1 MTKIQSASRARKIL
15 SYAVAGLLILV
26 SFAHPVF
33 AEDARTVSGVV
44 HDAGGAVIP
53 EASVTLL
60 NAQRAIIGA
69 AKTDAQGR
77 FTIPAI
83 PNGSY
88 LLVVASRGF
97 AERRIAINVGQTES
111 ENIEIIVEPRPIVE
125 EVTVTANPG
134 LVENIESVSQQ
145 VNVINELQIEE
156 RAKTITAQIAN
167 EEVGVHLQRT
177 SPTISG
183 IFVRGLTGNKVNVF
197 VDGVRYS
204 TASMRGGINSFLNLI
219 DQTNLQGVEILRGP
233 NSAQYGSDAIGG
245 SVQFLTLTPSFSSD
259 GPVLRGK
266 LGTYF
271 NTADAGFGSNLA
283 TSYSTRKFGLIT
295 NFAGRRANT
304 LRTGHGLD
312 SHNAVTR
319 FFNLS
324 SDLVIDDRMPDT
336 AFTQYGGLIKMNYAP
351 AEGHQLI
358 LNYART
364 QQDGGK
370 RFDQLIGGD
379 GNLIADVRNFTLDF
393 AYARYDKVKL
403 GWFDNFTAVYSF
415 NSQRE
420 ERVNQ
425 GGNGNPR
432 AAINHEPERT
442 NANGFQTFVN
452 KQWGTRQNLLLGGEY
467 YHEWVD
473 APSYGLNPVTGI
485 FTPRRGR
492 VPHHATFDSGGVYAQ
507 DIVEVIPDKLRFVGN
522 VRWSAAKYKARA
534 QESLLVGNRI
544 LFPDDSL
551 RVDDVTFRTGVVVTP
566 VEGLSLA
573 ANVSRGFR
581 APHITDLGTL
591 GLTGSGFEVAAPDV
605 AGLGG
610 TIGSTAGGDAVS
622 TGLPVTQVQPETSMN
637 YEASVRYHNRRFDT
651 DFAFFVNDIN
661 DNIVKQALILPQG
674 SVGKLLGTTPIT
686 AQNPNGTVFVAA
698 STSPVLVRANFD
710 DARIYGFEHTLDV
723 KVADD
728 WWVATIF
735 TYIHARDKR
744 TDLPPNIEG
753 GTPAPDGYLKIRYAP
768 ASKRFWIEP
777 YIHAADR
784 QERLSSLDLEDRRT
798 GATRSRS
805 SIASFFTNGARARG
819 LVDAGPDGTPG
830 NADDR
835 LIATGETLAQIQN
848 RVLGVGV
855 NSSPLYTAIPGYVTF
870 NVRGG
875 YRFGE
880 RHEVLVEFENIGD
893 RNYRGIS
900 WGIDAP
906 GRGVFAKYNL
916 RF

>member
-1 MTKIQSASRARKIL
+1 MSGIFKSSRLRKQV
-15 SYAVAGLLILV
+15 SYQLAGLLLLLLLAP
-26 SFAHPVF
+26 FAYG
-33 AEDARTVSGVV
+33 AEPTTVSGVV
-44 HDAGGAVIP
+44 LDASGAVVAD
-53 EASVTLL
+53 ASVSLL
-60 NAQRAIIGA
+60 NAQRIVVAGT
-69 AKTDAQGR
+69 KTDAQGR
-77 FTIPAI
+77 FTMAEVPTG
-83 PNGSY
+83 NY
-88 LLVVASRGF
+88 LLLVVSRGF
-97 AERRIAINVGQTES
+97 ADRRMAVNVVASGAE
-111 ENIEIIVEPRPIVE
+111 EIKVIVEPRAITE

-134 LVENIESVSQQ
+134 LVESIETVSQQ
-145 VNVINELQIEE
+145 VNVIGEKQIDE
-156 RAKTITAQIAN
+156 RAKTITAQLAN
-167 EEVGVHLQRT
+167 EEVGIHLQRT

-183 IFVRGLTGNKVNVF
+183 IFIRGLTGNKVNVF
-197 VDGVRYS
+197 IDGVRYS

-245 SVQFLTLTPSFSSD
+245 SVQFLTLTPTFSAD
-259 GPVLRGK
+259 GPALRGK

-271 NTADAGFGSNLA
+271 NTSDAGFGSNLA
-283 TSYSTRKFGLIT
+283 TSYSTRKFGLVT

-304 LRTGHGLD
+304 IRTGGGLD

-319 FFNLS
+319 FFGLS

-336 AFTQYGGLIKMNYAP
+336 AFTQYGGLIKMSYAP
-351 AEGHQLI
+351 ASGHQFI
-358 LNYART
+358 VNYART

-370 RFDQLIGGD
+370 RYDQLLGGD

-432 AAINHEPERT
+432 GAINHEPERT
-442 NANGFQTFVN
+442 NANGFQTFVS
-452 KQWGTRQNLLLGGEY
+452 KQWGARQNLLLGGEY

-473 APSYGLNPVTGI
+473 APSYGFNPVTGVA
-485 FTPRRGR
+485 TPRRGR

-507 DIVEVIPDKLRFVGN
+507 DVIELIPDKLRFIGN
-522 VRWSAAKYKARA
+522 VRWSAAKYRARA
-534 QESLLVGNRI
+534 QESLFVATRI

-566 VEGLSLA
+566 FEGLSFSG
-573 ANVSRGFR
+573 NVSRGFR

-610 TIGSTAGGDAVS
+610 TIGSSAGSDAVS
-622 TGLPVTQVQPETSMN
+622 TGLDVTQVQPETSMN
-637 YEASVRYHNRRFDT
+637 YEASARFHNRRFDT
-651 DFAFFVNDIN
+651 DFTFFVNDIS

-674 SVGKLLGTTPIT
+674 SVGTLLGTTPIT
-686 AQNPNGTVFVAA
+686 AQGPNGVVFVAA
-698 STSPVLVRANFD
+698 STSPVLVRANLD
-710 DARIYGFEHTLDV
+710 DARIYGFEHTLDA
-723 KVADD
+723 KIASD
-728 WWVATIF
+728 WWVGTIF

-768 ASKRFWIEP
+768 ASQKFWIEP

-784 QERLSSLDLEDRRT
+784 QDRLSSLDLEDRRT
-798 GATRSRS
+798 GAARSRG

-819 LVDAGPDGTPG
+819 LVDAGPDAIAG
-830 NADDR
+830 NTDDR
-835 LIATGETLAQIQN
+835 LIATGETLAQVQN

-855 NSSPLYTAIPGYVTF
+855 NSAPLYRAIPGYITF
-870 NVRGG
+870 SVRGG
-875 YRFGE
+875 FRFGE
-880 RHEVLVEFENIGD
+880 RHEILLELENIGD

-900 WGIDAP
+900 WGVDAP
-906 GRGVFAKYNL
+906 GRGLFAKYNL

>member
-1 MTKIQSASRARKIL
+1 MNNKLKTGRARRIASCAL
-15 SYAVAGLLILV
+15 AGLLILV
-26 SFAHPVF
+26 SLGPPVF
-33 AEDARTVSGVV
+33 ADDPTSVSGIV
-44 HDAGGAVIP
+44 HDASGGVVAD
-53 EASVTLL
+53 ASVSVL
-60 NAQRAIIGA
+60 NAQRAIIGS
-69 AKTDAQGR
+69 AKTDAEGR
-77 FTIPAI
+77 FTISDI
-83 PNGSY
+83 PSGSY

-97 AERRIAINVGQTES
+97 AERRIAINAGQSDS
-111 ENIEIIVEPRPIVE
+111 ENIEVVIEPRPIVE

-134 LVENIESVSQQ
+134 LVENIGSVSQE
-145 VNVINELQIEE
+145 VNIINELQIEE
-156 RAKTITAQIAN
+156 RAKTVTAQIAN

-245 SVQFLTLTPSFSSD
+245 SVQFLTLTPSFSAD

-271 NTADAGFGSNLA
+271 NSADVGYGTNLA
-283 TSYSTRKFGLIT
+283 TSYSTKKFGLVT

-304 LRTGHGLD
+304 LRTGHERD

-324 SDLVIDDRMPDT
+324 SDLVIDDRTPDT
-336 AFTQYGGLIKMNYAP
+336 AFTQYGGLIKVNYAP
-351 AEGHQLI
+351 AAGHQI
-358 LNYART
+358 IATYART

-370 RFDQLIGGD
+370 RYDQLLGGD

-393 AYARYDKVKL
+393 GYVRYDKVKL

-425 GGNGNPR
+425 GGNGNPN

-442 NANGFQTFVN
+442 NANGFQTFVA
-452 KQWGTRQNLLLGGEY
+452 KQWGRRQNLLLGGEF

-473 APSYGLNPVTGI
+473 APSYGLNPVTRV
-485 FTPRRGR
+485 FSPRRGR

-507 DIVEVIPDKLRFVGN
+507 DIVEIIPDRLRFIGN

-534 QESLLVGNRI
+534 QESLLVANRI

-551 RVDDVTFRTGVVVTP
+551 RVDDVTFRTGLVVTP
-566 VEGLSLA
+566 FQGLSLSG
-573 ANVSRGFR
+573 NVSRGFR

-610 TIGSTAGGDAVS
+610 TIGTTAGGDAVS
-622 TGLPVTQVQPETSMN
+622 TGLPVTQVEPETSMN
-637 YEASVRYHNRRFDT
+637 YEASARYHNRRFDT
-651 DFAFFVNDIN
+651 DFTFFVNDIN
-661 DNIVKQALILPQG
+661 ENIVKQALILPQG
-674 SVGKLLGTTPIT
+674 AVGRLLGTTPIT
-686 AQNPNGTVFVAA
+686 SQNPNGTVFVAA

-723 KVADD
+723 KVTND

-735 TYIHARDKR
+735 TYLHARDKR

-768 ASKRFWIEP
+768 TGRRYWIEP

-798 GATRSRS
+798 GATRSRT
-805 SIASFFTNGARARG
+805 SIASFFNNGARARG
-819 LVDAGPDGTPG
+819 LVSRGPDGIAG

-835 LIATGETLAQIQN
+835 LIATGETLLQIQN

-855 NSSPLYTAIPGYVTF
+855 NSAPLYTAIPGYITF

-875 YRFGE
+875 IRLGE
-880 RHEVLVEFENIGD
+880 RHEVLLELENIGD

-900 WGIDAP
+900 WGVDAP
-906 GRGVFAKYNL
+906 GRGLFAKYNL